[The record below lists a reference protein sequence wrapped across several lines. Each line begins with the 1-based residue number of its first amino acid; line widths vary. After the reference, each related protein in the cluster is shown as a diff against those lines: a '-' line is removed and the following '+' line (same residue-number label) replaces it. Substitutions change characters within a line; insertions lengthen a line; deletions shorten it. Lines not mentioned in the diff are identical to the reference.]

1 MTHWEHSKEQRD
13 EEDDKLMSCWA
24 ASCNQVELFW
34 RSDADRPVQQTIT
47 HHYNYNNNNRSLL
60 GISGPFKTLDN
71 VTYNTGSISLIW
83 ELTLHLARNNEPVS
97 KQTSVLPIG
106 L

>member
-1 MTHWEHSKEQRD
+1 MAMALQKSWDSIKIDEMTHWEHSEEQRD

-47 HHYNYNNNNRSLL
+47 HY
-60 GISGPFKTLDN
+60 
-71 VTYNTGSISLIW
+71 
-83 ELTLHLARNNEPVS
+83 
-97 KQTSVLPIG
+97 
-106 L
+106 